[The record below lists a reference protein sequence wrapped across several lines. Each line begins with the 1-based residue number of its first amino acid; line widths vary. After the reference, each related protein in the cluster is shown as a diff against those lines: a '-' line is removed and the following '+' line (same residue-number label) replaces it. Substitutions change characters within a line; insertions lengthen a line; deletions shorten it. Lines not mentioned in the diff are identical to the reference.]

1 MHARI
6 LLKTNDIKMFM
17 KVLWHELS
25 LNRKTKG
32 CVFNKTID
40 FLNTGQSQKGN
51 TNLPLHS
58 LSTVSWIA
66 YWITW
71 WLLENHW
78 RKADSRNCPCMFHL
92 TIIHKPDN
100 AELESANV
108 VTATPKCYTK
118 KRIIFSKKKKS
129 IKVLRPVL
137 ELPPPST
144 KKINRKEEKWF
155 QI

>member
-1 MHARI
+1 
-6 LLKTNDIKMFM
+6 
-17 KVLWHELS
+17 
-25 LNRKTKG
+25 
-32 CVFNKTID
+32 
-40 FLNTGQSQKGN
+40 
-51 TNLPLHS
+51 
-58 LSTVSWIA
+58 
-66 YWITW
+66 
-71 WLLENHW
+71 
-78 RKADSRNCPCMFHL
+78 MFHL

-144 KKINRKEEKWF
+144 KKINRKEEK
-155 QI
+155 